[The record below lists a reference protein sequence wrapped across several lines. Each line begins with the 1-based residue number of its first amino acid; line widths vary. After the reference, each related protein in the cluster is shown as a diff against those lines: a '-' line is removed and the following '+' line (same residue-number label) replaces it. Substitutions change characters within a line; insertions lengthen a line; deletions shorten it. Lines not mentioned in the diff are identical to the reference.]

1 MNEKENS
8 IQANLQNH
16 TDNEKQLFFDYGE
29 YFKNSD
35 LDNTQKLQAFTKY
48 IRRQDL
54 SRFLAKNELFKLQLN
69 LPGIIVE
76 CGCYAGAGTFTFG
89 QLSAIYEPY
98 NHTRKVVAFDTF
110 EGFPSL
116 AKQDKN
122 SSRNYEKGE
131 LFVHEN
137 IEEEIKAGISL
148 FDRNRPLSHIPKI
161 MLCKGDAM
169 QSIPGYIKENPHTIV
184 SLLYLDFDIYEP
196 TKIALETFLPRM
208 PKGSVLAFDELNA
221 ASFPGETLAL
231 LMTLGI
237 KNVQLMKT
245 SFDSY
250 ISYAVL

>member
-1 MNEKENS
+1 MNGKEDS
-8 IQANLQNH
+8 IQANLKYH
-16 TDNEKQLFFDYGE
+16 TENEKQLFFDYGD

-35 LDNTQKLQAFTKY
+35 LDNTQKLQSFTKY
-48 IRRQDL
+48 VRRQDL

-76 CGCYAGAGTFTFG
+76 CGCYSGAGTFTFG

-98 NHTRKVVAFDTF
+98 NHTRKIVAFDTF

-116 AKQDKN
+116 AKEDTN
-122 SSRNYEKGE
+122 SARNYDKGD

-137 IEEEIKAGISL
+137 IEEEIKAGIRL

-161 MLCKGDAM
+161 TLCKGDAT
-169 QSIPGYIKENPHTIV
+169 QSIPMYIKENPHIII

-196 TKIALETFLPRM
+196 TKIALEILLPRM
-208 PKGSVLAFDELNA
+208 PKGSILAFDELNA

-231 LMTLGI
+231 LDTVGI

-245 SFDSY
+245 PFDSY